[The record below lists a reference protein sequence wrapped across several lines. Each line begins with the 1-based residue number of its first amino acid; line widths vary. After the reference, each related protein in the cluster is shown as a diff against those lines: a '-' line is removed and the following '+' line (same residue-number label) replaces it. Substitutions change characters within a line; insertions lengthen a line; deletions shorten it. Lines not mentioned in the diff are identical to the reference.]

1 MSDLTLPDRPETT
14 HDGMIQAVEARG
26 NPLNT
31 GAMSFLLEPDP
42 EAAVSTELVDQSV
55 ELPQDQ
61 FEALLI
67 DSECEV

>member
-1 MSDLTLPDRPETT
+1 MNQVGES
-14 HDGMIQAVEARG
+14 RG
-26 NPLNT
+26 NLLNA
-31 GAMSFLLEPDP
+31 GAMVFLLEPDP
-42 EAAVSTELVDQSV
+42 EAAVTVELVDRPV